1 MAKAAPRMIAD
12 APGGWSS
19 FGIGRAFTYWYQP
32 IGMVLMSG
40 SLINSHLT
48 LLAGFG
54 IAGRFFY
61 LFSLFVVLALSL
73 LLIVASCGILPP
85 RGATVITG
93 HEEMMAI
100 LQEHFPDLYTLH
112 EQERIEVDE
121 IYFYTTRRG
130 EPKYKVSFRYMPPH
144 AH

>member
-1 MAKAAPRMIAD
+1 MKRRP
-12 APGGWSS
+12 S
-19 FGIGRAFTYWYQP
+19 
-32 IGMVLMSG
+32 
-40 SLINSHLT
+40 
-48 LLAGFG
+48 
-54 IAGRFFY
+54 
-61 LFSLFVVLALSL
+61 VVLALS

-144 AH
+144 VH